1 MGTNEATLI
10 YGYFSKIILGSTLL
24 SSFVKVF
31 CKKTNEAI
39 SSLR

>member
-24 SSFVKVF
+24 FIIRK
-31 CKKTNEAI
+31 
-39 SSLR
+39 SLL